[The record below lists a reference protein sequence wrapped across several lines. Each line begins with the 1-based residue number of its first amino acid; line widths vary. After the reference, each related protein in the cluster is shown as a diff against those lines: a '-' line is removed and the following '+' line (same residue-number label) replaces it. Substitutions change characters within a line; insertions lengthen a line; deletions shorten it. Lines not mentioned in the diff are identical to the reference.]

1 LSDEFYEAGKIGKF
15 LPSLGEMKVHPKVYA
30 EIQRGEHQET
40 LKPVLSQSWG
50 EWDVIVTTE
59 IPADRIVFIIAD
71 AQEQDELLHIALL
84 PTEEELEM
92 REIERLRKL
101 IAEQSGE

>member
-1 LSDEFYEAGKIGKF
+1 LSDFYEAGKIGKF

-30 EIQRGEHQET
+30 EIQRGEHVEE
-40 LKPVLSQSWG
+40 LKPILSLSGG

-59 IPADRIVFIIAD
+59 IPPDRILFVVAD
-71 AQEQDELLHIALL
+71 AQEQDELLHIVML
-84 PTEEELEM
+84 PTEEELER